1 MPKKNQ
7 YILKIADIIQSTFLT
22 LLTFVP
28 DNLMCFKDY
37 LAQKLNKRLD
47 ILGTFVRGKFTFRGH
62 FPGIG
67 EVGISQEIIE
77 KLLDPPPPMCF

>member
-1 MPKKNQ
+1 
-7 YILKIADIIQSTFLT
+7 
-22 LLTFVP
+22 
-28 DNLMCFKDY
+28 MCFKDY

-67 EVGISQEIIE
+67 EVGIDILGIFVRGKFTFRGYFLGIGEVGILPRDPREIA
-77 KLLDPPPPMCF
+77 